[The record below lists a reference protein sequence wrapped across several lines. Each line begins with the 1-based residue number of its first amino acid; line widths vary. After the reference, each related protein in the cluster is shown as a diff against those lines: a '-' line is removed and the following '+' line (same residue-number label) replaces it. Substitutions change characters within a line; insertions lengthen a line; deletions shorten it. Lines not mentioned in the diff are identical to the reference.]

1 VTRKLGANAP
11 GLAAEFDLATWRTLV
26 SRDCMTSPRAKFPGS
41 ARDIAFTAPLS
52 LPYGEVRA
60 AIESLKEPLLESIG
74 LFDIFTDPKGE
85 KIPADKK
92 SLAVSLSFRSP
103 ERTLTAD
110 EVNAATD
117 RIRAALRAKAG
128 IEFRE

>member
-1 VTRKLGANAP
+1 MERW
-11 GLAAEFDLATWRTLV
+11 DL
-26 SRDCMTSPRAKFPGS
+26 
-41 ARDIAFTAPLS
+41 
-52 LPYGEVRA
+52 
-60 AIESLKEPLLESIG
+60 
-74 LFDIFTDPKGE
+74 FTDPKGE